1 MNAPI
6 VEAVSQILRDKNI
19 DRDVFQEII
28 ESVFLS
34 MIKKKYGNADN
45 FDVIFNLEKGD
56 IEIFCEKAVVDDD
69 DVTDPVTQ
77 IPLSR
82 ALTIDEEL
90 DIGDTY
96 AELVPVEDFGRRL
109 VTSAR
114 QNLTQKIKEIEKEN
128 VYNEF
133 SARIGEVVTGE
144 IHQINRKEIRVN
156 LDRHDAVLPKN
167 EQIYNEKYIR
177 GKAVRAIIKEV
188 NRTTKDP
195 EIVLSRADPS
205 FVRRLFELEVPEIF
219 DGIIEI
225 KGITR
230 EPGDR
235 TKIAVAS
242 HDKRIDPVGA
252 CVGMKGVR
260 IQAVVRELNNEK
272 IDIVH
277 WSPDAEIFIKR
288 AMAPVTP
295 LLVVVDEESRSATAV
310 VPDDQIQFA
319 IGRRGQNIRLAS
331 QLTEYQIEPIKE
343 SEYLAPEE
351 LSISEINELDEDVRR
366 KLAEAGFETAESVLD
381 AGAVRLSSIEGF
393 TGDVINK
400 ILDVLNTYF
409 EDAEPGDPMRGKE
422 LRPAADVA
430 RGTTAPTPSHDPSAS
445 EEDRG

>member
-19 DRDVFQEII
+19 DREVFQEII
-28 ESVFLS
+28 EGVFLS
-34 MIKKKYGNADN
+34 MIKKKYGSADN

-56 IEIFCEKAVVDDD
+56 IEIFCEKVVVDDD
-69 DVTDPVTQ
+69 DLTDPVTE

-90 DIGDTY
+90 DIGETY
-96 AELVPVEDFGRRL
+96 AEQVPLNDFGRRL

-128 VYNEF
+128 IYREF
-133 SARIGEVVTGE
+133 SARIGEVVSGE
-144 IHQINRKEIRVN
+144 IHQINRREIRVN
-156 LDRHDAVLPKN
+156 LDRHDAVLPKT
-167 EQIYNEKYIR
+167 EQIYNEKYVR
-177 GKAVRAIIKEV
+177 GKSVRAIIKEV
-188 NRTTKDP
+188 NKTTKEP
-195 EIVLSRADPS
+195 EIVLSRADAM

-219 DGIIEI
+219 DNIIEI
-225 KGITR
+225 KGIVR
-230 EPGDR
+230 EGGDR
-235 TKIAVAS
+235 TKIAVMS

-277 WSPDAEIFIKR
+277 WSPDAEMYIKR

-295 LLVVVDEESRSATAV
+295 LLVMVDEEAKTATAV

-331 QLTEYQIEPIKE
+331 QLTGYQIEPLKE

-351 LSISEINELDEDVRR
+351 LTVSEIEELDDDIKGRLN
-366 KLAEAGFETAESVLD
+366 KAGYESAESVLD
-381 AGAVRLSSIEGF
+381 AGVDKLLEIEGF
-393 TGDVINK
+393 DAALAQRV
-400 ILDVLNTYF
+400 LDIISAYF
-409 EDAEPGDPMRGKE
+409 EEANDAEAKLAKE
-422 LRPAADVA
+422 SHAEAEDQQNSDNRPP
-430 RGTTAPTPSHDPSAS
+430 TTDS
-445 EEDRG
+445 EG

>member
-1 MNAPI
+1 MNTPI
-6 VEAVSQILRDKNI
+6 VEAVTQILRDKNI
-19 DRDVFQEII
+19 ERDVFQEII

-34 MIKKKYGNADN
+34 MIKKKYGSADN
-45 FDVIFNLEKGD
+45 FEVIFNLEKGD
-56 IEIFCEKAVVDDD
+56 IEIFCEKAVVEDDD
-69 DVTDPVTQ
+69 LTDPVTQ

-82 ALTIDEEL
+82 AESLDPDL

-96 AELVPVEDFGRRL
+96 AELVKIDDFGRRL

-128 VYNEF
+128 TYKEF
-133 SARIGEVVTGE
+133 STRIGEVITGE
-144 IHQINRKEIRVN
+144 IHQINRREIRIN
-156 LDRHDAVLPKN
+156 LDRHDAILPKA
-167 EQIYNEKYIR
+167 EQIYNEKYVR
-177 GKAVRAIIKEV
+177 GKVIRAMIKEV
-188 NRTTKDP
+188 NRTTKEP

-219 DGIIEI
+219 DNIIEI
-225 KGITR
+225 KSIAR

-277 WSPDAEIFIKR
+277 WSPDAEMFIKR

-295 LLVVVDEESRSATAV
+295 LLVMVEEESKSATAV

-319 IGRRGQNIRLAS
+319 IGRRGQNVRLAS
-331 QLTEYQIEPIKE
+331 QLTGYNVEPIKE

-351 LSISEINELDEDVRR
+351 LLVADVEELDDLLKA
-366 KLAEAGFETAESVLD
+366 KLASAGYETAESVLD
-381 AGAVRLSSIEGF
+381 AGKDALLQVDGMTEEDADRVLQ
-393 TGDVINK
+393 
-400 ILDVLNTYF
+400 ILGTYF
-409 EDAEPGDPMRGKE
+409 TEPEGE
-422 LRPAADVA
+422 PAANADPDSA
-430 RGTTAPTPSHDPSAS
+430 QETAPVESPADEPAESHTESPRS
-445 EEDRG
+445 EG